1 MINDFIIF
9 TDAASD
15 LPTELIE
22 THGISILPMDF
33 EIDGK
38 SYRHYPDGRELG
50 YSRFYQMLRSSS
62 MAKTSQI
69 NSSKYLHCFEPVLK
83 RGLDILYISLS
94 SGLSS
99 TYQSS
104 AIAAKEL
111 MERYPERKI
120 YCVDSRCASV
130 GQGMLVYH
138 AALKKYEGLDID
150 ELKDWLVQNR
160 DHLCHWFTVN
170 DLNYLK
176 RGGRLSTSAAIV
188 GTMLSVKPILH
199 VDKDGH
205 LILRGKVRGRRKS
218 LVELADHMEKFCVSP
233 EKQTIFIGH
242 GDCID
247 DAGILASMVKQRFS
261 IKNVAVNY
269 IGPIIGAHTGP
280 DVMTL
285 CFFGSEK

>member
-1 MINDFIIF
+1 M
-9 TDAASD
+9 
-15 LPTELIE
+15 IE
-22 THGISILPMDF
+22 THGISVLPMCF
-33 EIDGK
+33 EIDSK

-50 YSRFYQMLRSSS
+50 YSRFYQMLRSSI
-62 MAKTSQI
+62 MAKTSLV
-69 NSSKYLHCFEPVLK
+69 NSLEYLKYFEPVLK
-83 RGLDILYISLS
+83 CGLDILYISLS
-94 SGLSS
+94 SGLSG

-111 MERYPERKI
+111 MERYPKRKI

-138 AALKKYEGLDID
+138 AALKKREGLDIN
-150 ELKDWLVQNR
+150 ELKDWVVQNR

-170 DLNYLK
+170 DLNHLK
-176 RGGRLSTSAAIV
+176 RGGRLSAASAIV

-199 VDKDGH
+199 VNKEGH
-205 LILRGKVRGRRKS
+205 LILKEKVRGRRKS
-218 LVELADHMEKFCVSP
+218 LVELANHMEKFCVSP

-247 DAGILASMVKQRFS
+247 DAGTLASIVEQRFAL
-261 IKNVAVNY
+261 KNIAVSY

>member
-9 TDAASD
+9 TDAAAD
-15 LPTELIE
+15 LPTKLIE
-22 THGISILPMDF
+22 THKIFVLPMHF
-33 EIDGK
+33 EINGK
-38 SYRHYPDGRELG
+38 SHQHYPDGRELG
-50 YSRFYQMLRSSS
+50 YSEFYQMLRSGIT
-62 MAKTSQI
+62 ATTSQI
-69 NSSKYLHCFEPVLK
+69 NSAKYLRGFEPVLK
-83 RGLDILYISLS
+83 CGLDILYISFS
-94 SGLSS
+94 SGLSG

-104 AIAAKEL
+104 VIAAKEL
-111 MERYPERKI
+111 EERYPKRKI
-120 YCVDSRCASV
+120 YCIDSRCASV
-130 GQGMLVYH
+130 GEGMLVYH
-138 AALKKYEGLDID
+138 AALKKHEGLDID
-150 ELKDWLVQNR
+150 ELRDWVIQYR

-176 RGGRLSTSAAIV
+176 RGGRVSATSAIA
-188 GTMLSVKPILH
+188 GTILSVKPILH

-205 LILRGKVRGRRKS
+205 LILREKVRGRRKS
-218 LVELADHMEKFCVSP
+218 LGELVEHMEKFCVRP

-247 DAGILASMVKQRFS
+247 DAGILASIVEQRFAP
-261 IKNVAVNY
+261 KNIVVNY